1 MKSKI
6 LHEVLILSIILI
18 SAMNSYSWENE
29 KTHPAITE
37 RADNV
42 IVELLIVNSGFAI
55 AALRYASCP
64 AFAGMTFLS
73 NRLLLTV
80 LI

>member
-42 IVELLIVNSGFAI
+42 IVELL
-55 AALRYASCP
+55 RASNK
-64 AFAGMTFLS
+64 MKDY
-73 NRLLLTV
+73 
-80 LI
+80 